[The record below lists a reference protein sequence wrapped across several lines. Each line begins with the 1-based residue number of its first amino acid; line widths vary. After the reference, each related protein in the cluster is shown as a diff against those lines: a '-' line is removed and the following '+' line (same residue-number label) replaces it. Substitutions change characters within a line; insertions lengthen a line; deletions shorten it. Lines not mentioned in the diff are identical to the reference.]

1 MAGPRLRSIGPNAPG
16 SFLLVDCNDDF
27 SNLDGAGR
35 AVAALARQP
44 RAPVYAALL
53 LLILVSWA
61 VLGVMAI
68 ELARVSAPDA
78 AGPGAAV
85 LGWLPQVDWPAGLAW
100 FVQLCAQPVEAG
112 AGRAGR
118 FSALAAMWFLMS
130 LAMMLPSAAP
140 MMRTYCEIADTAR
153 AGAKAV
159 VHPAVLLAGYLA
171 VWLAAAVGFAG
182 LTVIVSFSSPQAG
195 LAPMRGVAGATA
207 LAIAGLYQFS
217 GLKDACLTRCRDP
230 FATLFARWS
239 DQPTAIFRLGLA
251 QGVWCLGCC
260 WALMLVM
267 FAVGIMN
274 PFWMALLAVFALV
287 EKQATGRKFQ
297 RVSGAILLVWS
308 GALLVVSLK
317 GGG

>member
-1 MAGPRLRSIGPNAPG
+1 MPDRT
-16 SFLLVDCNDDF
+16 DDF
-27 SNLDGAGR
+27 SHLDGAGR
-35 AVAALARQP
+35 AVAALAGRP
-44 RAPVYAALL
+44 RAAVYAALV
-53 LLILVSWA
+53 LLIATSWA
-61 VLGVMAI
+61 VLGMMAI

-78 AGPGAAV
+78 VGPGAAL
-85 LGWLPQVDWPAGLAW
+85 LGWLPRVEWPAGLAW

-118 FSALAAMWFLMS
+118 FFALAAMWFLMS

-153 AGAKAV
+153 AGAKPV
-159 VHPAVLLAGYLA
+159 VHPIVLLAGYLA
-171 VWLAAAVGFAG
+171 VWLVACLAFAG
-182 LTVIVSFSSPQAG
+182 LTAIVSFLSPQAG
-195 LAPMRGVAGATA
+195 LAPARGAAGAGA
-207 LAIAGLYQFS
+207 LAIAGFYQFS

-230 FATLFARWS
+230 FSTLFARWS
-239 DQPTAIFRLGLA
+239 DRPAAVFRLGLA

-297 RVSGAILLVWS
+297 HVSGAILLVWA
-308 GALLVVSLK
+308 GALLVVSMES
-317 GGG
+317 GA